1 MLRIVQEALTFDD
14 VLLVP
19 GHSTILP
26 RETNLSTKLTK
37 NLSLNIP
44 LLSSAMDTVTNSTL
58 AIAIASEGGVGV
70 IHKNSS
76 IEEQTDEVKLVKK
89 YESGVIQD
97 PITVS
102 PNMSIGDVLEITRVN
117 NISGVPV
124 VVDVLVDAAGGSE
137 GLDEMVHSAGGATS
151 GWHFSSIGGGK
162 SHAI

>member
-1 MLRIVQEALTFDD
+1 MSDNLFSLFIISYLRKDFVSIEQHKT
-14 VLLVP
+14 
-19 GHSTILP
+19 
-26 RETNLSTKLTK
+26 
-37 NLSLNIP
+37 LNIP

-76 IEEQTDEVKLVKK
+76 IEEQADEVKLVKK

-124 VVDVLVDAAGGSE
+124 VE
-137 GLDEMVHSAGGATS
+137 GENLQGIVTS
-151 GWHFSSIGGGK
+151 RDLRFETRLNDPVAKIMTPKIKTHV
-162 SHAI
+162 